1 MEGVGPGRAA
11 GKGFGGTLM
20 TRFGMRLGLLCILAL
35 AGRAGA
41 MTIQL
46 GSETVTLVE
55 AGRMWHYLAG
65 AGAPSEP
72 AEAWTEVEFDDSAW
86 PVGPAGFGFG
96 DNDDATV
103 LADMQDRYVTLYI
116 RTMFSVST
124 PVGDGA
130 LELEIDY
137 DDGFIAYLNGREV
150 ARRNMPEGPATFATT
165 ASSHEAGTPETI
177 ALGPAADLL
186 VEGVNVLAIEG
197 HNTSAGSSDFSLSPS
212 LRMPSETLRAGD
224 AWIVT
229 EQIVTVSGRT
239 DAADAAV
246 VIIDGFGID
255 FDPAD
260 GTWTCGLWL
269 PAGLREVT
277 AVALNAAGNE
287 VDSGSARIIYLPPDD
302 RIAGELTGDTTL
314 SGAHVVDEN
323 VIVAAD
329 VVLTI
334 EPGTVLL
341 MNDGVSLVVY
351 GQLLARG
358 TESQPI
364 LVTQYGAGTAWKQ
377 IRFVDANDSRLDHC
391 IFEYAD
397 SEGAHQDYYEPGP
410 RDYHEAIVALG
421 CHIDVNDCVFRNLP
435 DAGSG
440 AEGDA
445 IAIISDDP
453 NHPGSGS
460 AHIAGC
466 RFLAIGQ
473 SIHTRYSYVLVED
486 CFFTGKRGD
495 NDDVD
500 LWGESEPP
508 PLVRHNVFLDP
519 AHDDM
524 INPTNCSA
532 VLVGNVIAGS
542 DDHGVVLRGRCFPV
556 LMNNVIYD
564 CSAAGVAVENSCS
577 ALLVNNTIVGC
588 GRGVRLFDLG
598 RWGPPYNLP
607 PGGGTATVVNCVIWD
622 CPQTITLADSSNTEI
637 VDRGSHVTVSYSD
650 IEGGRTAISVSGS
663 QSTVVWGDGNID
675 GDPLFADAA
684 NADFHLCS
692 QSGRWDPD
700 EQAWVRDDSSSP
712 CIDAGNP
719 DDLIGEEPAPNGSR
733 INMGAYGG
741 TSQASKSPQ

>member
-1 MEGVGPGRAA
+1 
-11 GKGFGGTLM
+11 M
-20 TRFGMRLGLLCILAL
+20 TRFGMRLGLLCILAM

-55 AGRMWHYLAG
+55 AGRTWHYLAG
-65 AGAPSEP
+65 AEAASEP
-72 AEAWTEVEFDDSAW
+72 AEAWTQSDFDDSAW
-86 PVGPAGFGFG
+86 PAGPAGFGYG

-103 LADMQDRYVTLYI
+103 LADMQGRYVTLHI
-116 RTMFSVST
+116 RTTFSVAA

-150 ARRNMPEGPATFATT
+150 ARRNVPEGPATFETT

-177 ALGPAADLL
+177 TLGPAADLL

-197 HNTSAGSSDFSLSPS
+197 HNASAGSSDFSLLPV

-229 EQIVTVSGRT
+229 EQIVTLSGRT
-239 DAADAAV
+239 DAAEAAV
-246 VIIDGFGID
+246 VTIDGFEID

-277 AVALNAAGNE
+277 AVALDAAGNE
-287 VDSGSARIIYLPPDD
+287 VDSGSARIIYLPPDN
-302 RIAGELTGDTTL
+302 RIAGKLASDATL
-314 SGAHVVDEN
+314 SGAYVVDET
-323 VIVAAD
+323 VTVPTD

-334 EPGTVLL
+334 EPGTALL
-341 MNDGVSLVVY
+341 MRSGVSLVVY

-358 TESQPI
+358 TEAQPI
-364 LVTQYGAGTAWKQ
+364 LVTQHGAGTAWKQ

-397 SEGAHQDYYEPGP
+397 SEGEHQDYYMEGP
-410 RDYHEAIVALG
+410 RNYHEAIVALA

-435 DAGSG
+435 DASGG

-445 IAIISDDP
+445 IAITSDDP
-453 NHPGSGS
+453 NHPGPGS
-460 AHIAGC
+460 AHITGC
-466 RFLAIGQ
+466 QFLAIGQ

-508 PLVRHNVFLDP
+508 PLVRNNVFLNP

-542 DDHGVVLRGRCFPV
+542 DDHGVVLRGRCSPV

-564 CSAAGVAVENSCS
+564 CSAAGVAVENSCE

-607 PGGGTATVVNCVIWD
+607 PGGGTATLVNCIIWD
-622 CPQTITLADSSNTEI
+622 CPQPITLADSSNTEI
-637 VDRGSHVTVSYSD
+637 ADRSSHVTVSYSD
-650 IEGGRTAISVSGS
+650 IEGGRAAVSVSGG
-663 QSTVVWGDGNID
+663 QSTVAWGDGNID
-675 GDPLFADAA
+675 ADPLFADAA
-684 NADFHLCS
+684 GADFHLQS

-700 EQAWVRDDSSSP
+700 EQTWVRDDSTSP
-712 CIDAGNP
+712 CIDAGDP
-719 DDLIGEEPAPNGSR
+719 DDPVGDEPAPNGSR

-741 TSQASKSPQ
+741 TTQASKSPQ